1 MKLEKYSIVG
11 GKKLRCGYTT
21 GSCAQAAT
29 KAAAIMLNSG
39 EELSIV
45 EIDTPSGIRLKL
57 EVEDIVIKED
67 NVSCAIRK
75 DAGDDPDV
83 TDGILIY
90 SKVTRRMDSDVSVDG
105 GVGIGRIQRKG
116 LFGEIG
122 EAAINPVPK
131 ALILKELE
139 IQGGGLHAEIYVPN
153 GEEIAKKTFNAGIGI
168 TGGISIIGTSGI
180 VMPMSDEALI
190 KSIYMELDAI
200 ADDGTDFKLMVV
212 PGNHA
217 INTAN
222 KNGIDFRSIKVSNF
236 IGDAMSYAYEL
247 GFRDFLILGHVGKLS
262 KLALGIFNTHN
273 RAADTRMESFVY
285 YMAKSGMDL
294 ELIYRIDESLTAEE
308 AANYLIDNGYEHI
321 ISKMEE
327 GTASRVRKYLKDE
340 DLNVEVKMY
349 TMERGLL

>member
-1 MKLEKYSIVG
+1 MKLEEYSIVG

-29 KAAAIMLNSG
+29 KAAALMLING
-39 EELSIV
+39 ERIEKI
-45 EIDTPSGIRLKL
+45 EIDTPAGIKLTL
-57 EVEDIVIKED
+57 EVEDTKITD
-67 NVSCAIRK
+67 SYVSCAIRK

-90 SKVTRRMDSDVSVDG
+90 SKVSRRPDGKSTVDG
-105 GVGIGRIQRKG
+105 GIGIGRIQRKG

-131 ALILKELE
+131 KQILKELE
-139 IQGGGLHAEIYVPN
+139 LLGGGLHAEIYVPN
-153 GEEIAKKTFNAGIGI
+153 GEIIAKRTFNAGIGI
-168 TGGISIIGTSGI
+168 KGGISIIGTTGI
-180 VMPMSDEALI
+180 VKPMSDEALV

-200 ADDGTDFKLMVV
+200 ADSGNDFKLMVV

-217 INTAN
+217 INTAEQA
-222 KNGIDFRSIKVSNF
+222 GIEYRSIKVSNF
-236 IGDAMSYAYEL
+236 IGDALSYAYEI

-273 RAADTRMESFVY
+273 HVADTRMESFVY
-285 YMAKSGMDL
+285 YMARAGLSL
-294 ELIYRIDESLTAEE
+294 ELIDIVDSCLTAEE
-308 AANYLIDNGYEHI
+308 AANYLFENGHGEI
-321 ISKMEE
+321 VRSMEL
-327 GTASRVRKYLKDE
+327 GAASRVRKYLKDDE
-340 DLNVEVKMY
+340 IEVEVRMY

>member
-1 MKLEKYSIVG
+1 MKLDEYSIVG

-29 KAAAIMLNSG
+29 KAAAHMLING
-39 EELSIV
+39 DRIDKI
-45 EIDTPSGIRLKL
+45 EIDTPAGIKLLL
-57 EVEDIVIKED
+57 EVEDTQIND
-67 NVSCAIRK
+67 SYVSCAIRK

-90 SKVTRRMDSDVSVDG
+90 SKVSKRSDGKSTVDG
-105 GVGIGRIQRKG
+105 GIGIGRIQRKG

-131 ALILKELE
+131 MQILRELE
-139 IQGGGLHAEIYVPN
+139 LLGGGLHAEIYVPN
-153 GEEIAKKTFNAGIGI
+153 GEIIAKRTFNAGIGI
-168 TGGISIIGTSGI
+168 TGGISIIGTTGI
-180 VMPMSDEALI
+180 VKPMSDEALV

-200 ADDGTDFKLMVV
+200 ADSGTDFKLMVV

-222 KNGIDFRSIKVSNF
+222 EAGIEHVNIKVSNF
-236 IGDAMSYAYEL
+236 IGDALSYAYEI
-247 GFRDFLILGHVGKLS
+247 GFRDFFILGHVGKLS

-273 RAADTRMESFVY
+273 RVADTRMESFVY
-285 YMAKSGMDL
+285 YMAKAGLDL
-294 ELIYRIDESLTAEE
+294 DLIDRIDGCLTAEE
-308 AANYLIDNGYEHI
+308 AANYLIDIGYGEI
-321 ISKMEE
+321 IHSMEMGAE
-327 GTASRVRKYLKDE
+327 NRVLKYLKD
-340 DLNVEVKMY
+340 DDTQVKVVMY